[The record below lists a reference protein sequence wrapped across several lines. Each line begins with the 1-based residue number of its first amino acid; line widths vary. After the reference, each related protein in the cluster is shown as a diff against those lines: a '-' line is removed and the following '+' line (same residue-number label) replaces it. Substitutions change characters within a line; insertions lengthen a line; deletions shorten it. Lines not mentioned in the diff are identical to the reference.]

1 MMAMTGMPDL
11 FLVGCTSQAPLP
23 GRSRATHPPSANRL
37 DAAGARPEGGVM
49 RLLVLGGTH
58 FLGRHV
64 VDAAMVAGHDVAVL
78 TRGVSG
84 DPTSGVRAFR
94 ADRDD
99 PLPDDVLAW
108 APELVVDT
116 SCQTRAA
123 AEHARELDP
132 RGYAFV
138 SSLNAYRGWPP
149 GPLRGE
155 HEPTWD
161 TGDDEYGPVKAHAE
175 RVLGAAFG
183 DRFLTARAG
192 LVVGPHDRL
201 HRLGWWL
208 ERIAAGGRV
217 VVPDALDQPIALVD
231 ARDLADW
238 LVAVCGLASG
248 PVNTTGPAGMTTLGG
263 LLDTCREVTG
273 SDAEWVV
280 VPEGRLMTS
289 GVQPWQHL
297 PYWLPADVAVTAWDV
312 DTTRARTLG
321 LPSRP
326 LRDSVADTWTWL
338 QGAGRPVLPP
348 GRDLPG
354 LPPSLEQTLL
364 HS

>member
-1 MMAMTGMPDL
+1 
-11 FLVGCTSQAPLP
+11 
-23 GRSRATHPPSANRL
+23 
-37 DAAGARPEGGVM
+37 M

-64 VDAAMVAGHDVAVL
+64 VDAARAAGHDVATL

-84 DPTSGVRAFR
+84 EPPDGVRAFH

-99 PLPDDVLAW
+99 PLPAEVLAW

-123 AEHARELDP
+123 AEHATALDP
-132 RGYAFV
+132 AGYAFV

-155 HEPTWD
+155 DEPTWD
-161 TGDDEYGPVKAHAE
+161 TDDDEYGPVKAHAE
-175 RVLGAAFG
+175 RVLGGALG

-192 LVVGPHDRL
+192 LVIGPFDPL

-208 ERIAAGGRV
+208 DRIAAGGPV

-231 ARDLADW
+231 ARDLAGW
-238 LVAVCGLASG
+238 LVQVCGQRSG
-248 PVNTTGPAGMTTLGG
+248 AVNATGPAGMTTLGG

-273 SDAEWVV
+273 GDAEWVV
-280 VPEGRLMTS
+280 VPEADLLAA

-297 PYWLPADVAVTAWDV
+297 PLWLPADVARTAWDV
-312 DTTRARTLG
+312 DTGRARELG

-326 LRDSVADTWTWL
+326 VQESVADTWAWMQTHP
-338 QGAGRPVLPP
+338 RPEPPP
-348 GRDLPG
+348 GRTLPG
-354 LPPSLEQTLL
+354 LPADLEETLL
-364 HS
+364 RSRGAGGRVG